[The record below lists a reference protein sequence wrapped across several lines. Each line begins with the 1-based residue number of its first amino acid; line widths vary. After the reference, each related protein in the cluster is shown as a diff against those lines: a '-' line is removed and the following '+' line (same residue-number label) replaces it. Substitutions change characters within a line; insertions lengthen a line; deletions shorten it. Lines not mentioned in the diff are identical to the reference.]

1 MLTTTGHGIIRNW
14 CIAADAMLK
23 SNNFLPPAKESSEN
37 FLDHVWLPSTAGLHK
52 MVALA
57 DAESGHENAASRT
70 RKQNIYIFEGR
81 EIPHNS
87 NVGTPSAPTMP
98 IALELKQTI
107 VLKLELGSRI
117 EKVIPSSKLF
127 MLVGSF
133 GLVATFERTDDKH
146 DPYIETRRISLGD
159 KHLVGGTIYPSD
171 EKMVLVTKN
180 CRLFNMALD
189 VTIDQI
195 KMSSNNNG
203 GEDGDNSVADD
214 DQSMSTLGN
223 AKIEKKGAHGVTDLT
238 PGGYHC
244 ATLLAADL
252 AYERPLMITIGAD
265 CTARLWNYQTMKC
278 ELTHD
283 FGADEPISVAFHS
296 SGFQVLVSFKDRI
309 KLYNVLMDKLKPSKE
324 AILKNCKCLKFS
336 NGSQYWAAASAIN
349 IVVYE
354 TKSFQQLVTFQGHMM
369 TVVKL
374 SWAPGDQVLFSAGM
388 DGNVYGWPI
397 ASSGRMDVISASNR
411 SSLILDL
418 EVDSCSTVFQPA
430 PRETD
435 DESTVGDAA
444 SVSFAGL
451 GREEGSLT
459 ISPKDRHNLIVSSL
473 DGNIRMPGWSLDSVS
488 AKHGAKT
495 VASSD
500 SMQLISGDPSC
511 AVTALQLSADRTRLY
526 VGTSLGT
533 LRVYAWP
540 PEVVPQTSHSVHSHA
555 NHTGTIGVSCPYYEI
570 YTHAGPVVAIKLS
583 PVDHTVISAAADGSV
598 YVHTDVIAQTKPA
611 ATGNA
616 LDYDNLS
623 DVMTLNDDVVLM
635 AAEDIEEHINDVI
648 TLQKELLETN
658 NKHEFQSRKVASDH
672 AEQLKMIVEAHDIA
686 LNKEKDASDNYKA
699 AAEKRISDF
708 ANSVEAKDADNQ
720 KMRTELENKYEH
732 KLAEALERYDS
743 LSEKMQLL
751 KQKCEGLL
759 EAEKNNFN
767 KQLNDLKV
775 DTHNKEKK
783 LKTDHRRAVEDKTA
797 NEAAFMEI
805 LRQQEDEYEDE
816 LKQMIDSV
824 NFELASERE
833 TILKLRTLVQTKNTK
848 LAQLKKKLIELN
860 TSAQQHSAKVVEEV
874 NARKALMATIEHYK
888 KNLIEREEALA
899 EKEKDVLELRSTT
912 RTLENFRFVLD
923 HRLQQLSSERGPIT
937 MHIEG
942 LEKHIATMYEELVEE
957 FSLKKANSEAT
968 ALQEQK
974 IAWI

>member
-1 MLTTTGHGIIRNW
+1 MDAVQSFAATSGDKEYSDRLVYKVGKQACIFNPETGKQESFDRPKHFTDVLHFCISSNNRFISMCETSRNDKTNEISSNVSVYSLATLNKLKTLTHAVSRPYICSTFCGDPKLLAALSDEPDRHIVVWQWEKEKLYKTIAVSINVSVLRGAPSPNLMLTTTGHGIIRNW

-87 NVGTPSAPTMP
+87 NVGTPAAPTMP

-133 GLVATFERTDDKH
+133 GLVATYERTDDKH

-180 CRLFNMALD
+180 GRLFNMALD

-451 GREEGSLT
+451 GKYCLVLLLKYT
-459 ISPKDRHNLIVSSL
+459 ISY
-473 DGNIRMPGWSLDSVS
+473 W
-488 AKHGAKT
+488 
-495 VASSD
+495 
-500 SMQLISGDPSC
+500 
-511 AVTALQLSADRTRLY
+511 
-526 VGTSLGT
+526 
-533 LRVYAWP
+533 
-540 PEVVPQTSHSVHSHA
+540 
-555 NHTGTIGVSCPYYEI
+555 IGCSI
-570 YTHAGPVVAIKLS
+570 Y
-583 PVDHTVISAAADGSV
+583 
-598 YVHTDVIAQTKPA
+598 
-611 ATGNA
+611 
-616 LDYDNLS
+616 
-623 DVMTLNDDVVLM
+623 
-635 AAEDIEEHINDVI
+635 
-648 TLQKELLETN
+648 
-658 NKHEFQSRKVASDH
+658 
-672 AEQLKMIVEAHDIA
+672 
-686 LNKEKDASDNYKA
+686 
-699 AAEKRISDF
+699 
-708 ANSVEAKDADNQ
+708 
-720 KMRTELENKYEH
+720 
-732 KLAEALERYDS
+732 
-743 LSEKMQLL
+743 
-751 KQKCEGLL
+751 
-759 EAEKNNFN
+759 
-767 KQLNDLKV
+767 
-775 DTHNKEKK
+775 
-783 LKTDHRRAVEDKTA
+783 
-797 NEAAFMEI
+797 
-805 LRQQEDEYEDE
+805 
-816 LKQMIDSV
+816 
-824 NFELASERE
+824 
-833 TILKLRTLVQTKNTK
+833 
-848 LAQLKKKLIELN
+848 
-860 TSAQQHSAKVVEEV
+860 
-874 NARKALMATIEHYK
+874 
-888 KNLIEREEALA
+888 
-899 EKEKDVLELRSTT
+899 
-912 RTLENFRFVLD
+912 FR
-923 HRLQQLSSERGPIT
+923 LSSSNQLR
-937 MHIEG
+937 
-942 LEKHIATMYEELVEE
+942 
-957 FSLKKANSEAT
+957 F
-968 ALQEQK
+968 
-974 IAWI
+974 

>member
-1 MLTTTGHGIIRNW
+1 MSKVESTVAPSTADASATKFEVKHAFGCQVPKLDAVQSFAATSGDKEYSDRLVYKVGKQACIFNPETGKQDFFDRPKHFTDVLHFCISANNRFISMCETSRNDKTNEISSNVSVYSLSSLNKLKTLTHAVSRPYICSTFCGDPKLLAALSDEPDRQIVVWQWEKEKMYKTIAVSINITVLRGAPSPNLMLTTTGHGVIRNW

-23 SNNFLPPAKESSEN
+23 SNHFLPPAKESSEN

-87 NVGTPSAPTMP
+87 NVGTPSAPAMP
-98 IALELKQTI
+98 IAMELKQTI
-107 VLKLELGSRI
+107 VLKLELGSRM

-133 GLVATFERTDDKH
+133 GLVATYERTDDKH

-180 CRLFNMALD
+180 GRLFNMALD

-195 KMSSNNNG
+195 KMSSNNNAG
-203 GEDGDNSVADD
+203 DDGDNSVADD
-214 DQSMSTLGN
+214 DQSLSTLGN

-244 ATLLAADL
+244 STILAADL

-283 FGADEPISVAFHS
+283 FGVDEPISVAFHS

-309 KLYNVLMDKLKPSKE
+309 KMYNVLIDKLKPSKE

-430 PRETD
+430 PRESD

-444 SVSFAGL
+444 SVSFAGIGEFFSDYL
-451 GREEGSLT
+451 
-459 ISPKDRHNLIVSSL
+459 NWLI
-473 DGNIRMPGWSLDSVS
+473 
-488 AKHGAKT
+488 
-495 VASSD
+495 
-500 SMQLISGDPSC
+500 
-511 AVTALQLSADRTRLY
+511 
-526 VGTSLGT
+526 
-533 LRVYAWP
+533 
-540 PEVVPQTSHSVHSHA
+540 
-555 NHTGTIGVSCPYYEI
+555 
-570 YTHAGPVVAIKLS
+570 
-583 PVDHTVISAAADGSV
+583 
-598 YVHTDVIAQTKPA
+598 
-611 ATGNA
+611 
-616 LDYDNLS
+616 
-623 DVMTLNDDVVLM
+623 
-635 AAEDIEEHINDVI
+635 
-648 TLQKELLETN
+648 
-658 NKHEFQSRKVASDH
+658 
-672 AEQLKMIVEAHDIA
+672 
-686 LNKEKDASDNYKA
+686 
-699 AAEKRISDF
+699 F
-708 ANSVEAKDADNQ
+708 A
-720 KMRTELENKYEH
+720 
-732 KLAEALERYDS
+732 
-743 LSEKMQLL
+743 
-751 KQKCEGLL
+751 
-759 EAEKNNFN
+759 
-767 KQLNDLKV
+767 
-775 DTHNKEKK
+775 
-783 LKTDHRRAVEDKTA
+783 
-797 NEAAFMEI
+797 
-805 LRQQEDEYEDE
+805 
-816 LKQMIDSV
+816 
-824 NFELASERE
+824 
-833 TILKLRTLVQTKNTK
+833 
-848 LAQLKKKLIELN
+848 
-860 TSAQQHSAKVVEEV
+860 
-874 NARKALMATIEHYK
+874 
-888 KNLIEREEALA
+888 
-899 EKEKDVLELRSTT
+899 
-912 RTLENFRFVLD
+912 
-923 HRLQQLSSERGPIT
+923 
-937 MHIEG
+937 
-942 LEKHIATMYEELVEE
+942 
-957 FSLKKANSEAT
+957 
-968 ALQEQK
+968 
-974 IAWI
+974 